1 MGRYVLS
8 RFAQAIPV
16 LVLSSIVIFLV
27 LYLAPGDPA
36 TSLAGTE
43 ATPAQVAQLRHHLG
57 LDKPLWHQYLLWA
70 NRVLHGDFGHSYLNQ
85 LPTLSLIWGRVPAS
99 AELAGAALAITLLVG
114 IPLGILTSLRPG
126 GLIDRGMSATTA
138 VMIAVPNFWLG
149 IIGILLFGIKLGWLP
164 VGGYVTPSESFG
176 GWAKALVLPAV
187 ALAVEQVAILT
198 RFVRTGMVETHN
210 ADFMRTAKSKGLPRR
225 IVVTRHQFRNSLTP
239 VITVLGLHVGRL
251 MGGAVVIETV
261 FAWPGL
267 GRLLAQS
274 VQDRDYAVVQG
285 IMLLLVVWFV
295 LVNLLTDL
303 AYGWSDPRM
312 RVARRGPRI
321 RDSRLGAR
329 MRVTRRSA

>member
-149 IIGILLFGIKLGWLP
+149 IIGILLFVTATVVVAAIPFGNFLGLALT
-164 VGGYVTPSESFG
+164 VGCDADNEGDRTVKRGHLG
-176 GWAKALVLPAV
+176 GPISL
-187 ALAVEQVAILT
+187 I
-198 RFVRTGMVETHN
+198 G
-210 ADFMRTAKSKGLPRR
+210 RR
-225 IVVTRHQFRNSLTP
+225 IQTLDKGFR
-239 VITVLGLHVGRL
+239 V
-251 MGGAVVIETV
+251 
-261 FAWPGL
+261 
-267 GRLLAQS
+267 
-274 VQDRDYAVVQG
+274 
-285 IMLLLVVWFV
+285 
-295 LVNLLTDL
+295 
-303 AYGWSDPRM
+303 
-312 RVARRGPRI
+312 RVAGSEEVLHAQRP
-321 RDSRLGAR
+321 
-329 MRVTRRSA
+329 